1 MADKGY
7 IICVDDDL
15 ALLETLWQQLMDL
28 TSATHEVVMAKSTEE
43 ALQILYDVHHE
54 GKTVEMLITDLMMP
68 GMTGDRLLEIVNARF
83 PHIVK
88 VLLTGHTGLDSALYC
103 INNANLDKYISK
115 PWQIEDLHM
124 TVTSLLR
131 QFRLRRDN
139 QRLLEDLQ
147 LRNLQLKG
155 ALRELRKAEKQV
167 ETSYM
172 QTLQSLAA
180 ALDAKD
186 PYTAGHSERVARW
199 ASMISR
205 KLGLPREEI
214 DDIRAVSLLHD
225 IGKIGLPE
233 RILNKPGRLTGEEMD
248 MVRMHPIIGAQILEP
263 LVSFAR
269 YVPIVRHHHEWYDG
283 SGYPDGIGGNDL
295 PLAVWVTAL
304 ADAFDAIT
312 SNRPYRKG
320 QSLDFAYAEMVG
332 GMSRQFQPD
341 CVKLF
346 VGVLQEPGFSFEEA
360 IRLGKGRKRRT
371 DVPEPMEAAIQHLV
385 ESGGVVRSC
394 CAMMQQYD
402 ALADPTMPLPPPHD
416 HAHGKEPGESEDAD
430 QERIEREAARDAL
443 EDERRAEEEARDQ
456 KDRERRGERA
466 GREDEEVTSPE
477 PQEDP
482 AEPHGP
488 GTRGF

>member
-7 IICVDDDL
+7 IVCVDDDL
-15 ALLETLWQQLMDL
+15 ALLETLWQQIQDL
-28 TSATHEVVMAKSTEE
+28 TSATHEVVMTKSAEE
-43 ALQILYDVHHE
+43 ALSIIYELHHQ

-68 GMTGDRLLEIVNARF
+68 GMSGDRLLEIVNSRF
-83 PHIVK
+83 PNIAK
-88 VLLTGHTGLDSALYC
+88 ILLTGHTGLDSALYC

-115 PWQIEDLHM
+115 PWQMEDLHM
-124 TVTSLLR
+124 TVSSLLR

-155 ALRELRKAEKQV
+155 ALRDLRKAQGEV
-167 ETSYM
+167 ESSYM
-172 QTLQSLAA
+172 QTLHSLAA

-199 ASMISR
+199 AAMIGR
-205 KLGLPREEI
+205 KLELSREEI
-214 DDIRAVSLLHD
+214 EDIRAVSLLHD

-233 RILNKPGRLTGEEMD
+233 KILNKPGRLSSEEMD

-283 SGYPDGIGGNDL
+283 SGYPDGLGGTDL

-320 QSLDFAYAEMVG
+320 QNLDFAFGEMIG
-332 GMSRQFQPD
+332 GMNRQFQPD
-341 CVKLF
+341 SVRLF
-346 VGVLQEPGFSFEEA
+346 VEVLQEPGFSFEEA
-360 IRLGKGRKRRT
+360 IKLDRGRKRKK
-371 DVPEPMEAAIQHLV
+371 DVPEPMEAALQHLI

-394 CAMMQQYD
+394 CAMMQQYG
-402 ALADPTMPLPPPHD
+402 ALADPTVPLIHE
-416 HAHGKEPGESEDAD
+416 HHHV
-430 QERIEREAARDAL
+430 EAGSGR
-443 EDERRAEEEARDQ
+443 EEAP
-456 KDRERRGERA
+456 EGEGETAA
-466 GREDEEVTSPE
+466 GSEPSPAPEAPVNDGVAADPE
-477 PQEDP
+477 PSDP
-482 AEPHGP
+482 AGP
-488 GTRGF
+488 GTRGL

>member
-7 IICVDDDL
+7 IVCVDDDL
-15 ALLETLWQQLMDL
+15 ALLETLCQQIQDL
-28 TSATHEVVMAKSTEE
+28 TSATHEVVMTKSAEE
-43 ALQILYDVHHE
+43 ALAIIYELHHQ
-54 GKTVEMLITDLMMP
+54 GKVVEMLITDLMMP

-83 PHIVK
+83 PSIVK

-115 PWQIEDLHM
+115 PWQMEDLHM
-124 TVTSLLR
+124 TVSSLLR

-155 ALRELRKAEKQV
+155 ALRDLRKAQGDV
-167 ETSYM
+167 ESSYM
-172 QTLQSLAA
+172 QTLHTLAA

-199 ASMISR
+199 AAMIAR
-205 KLGLPREEI
+205 KLLLPREEVE
-214 DDIRAVSLLHD
+214 DIRAVALLHD

-233 RILNKPGRLTGEEMD
+233 KILNKPGRLSSEEMN
-248 MVRMHPIIGAQILEP
+248 MVRLHPIIGAQILEP

-283 SGYPDGIGGNDL
+283 SGYPDKLGGVDL

-320 QSLDFAYAEMVG
+320 QNLDFAFGEMVG
-332 GMSRQFQPD
+332 GMNTQFQPD
-341 CVKLF
+341 CVRIFLE
-346 VGVLQEPGFSFEEA
+346 VLQEPGFSFEEA
-360 IRLGKGRKRRT
+360 IKLGAGRKRIK
-371 DVPEPMEAAIQHLV
+371 DAPEPMEAAIQHLI
-385 ESGGVVRSC
+385 ESGGIVRSC
-394 CAMMQQYD
+394 CAMMQQYGGLDDVSLPVPHEHRHEDPDD
-402 ALADPTMPLPPPHD
+402 AARAGDAAAEESERAPAAGAEDKAEAAHD
-416 HAHGKEPGESEDAD
+416 PGE
-430 QERIEREAARDAL
+430 
-443 EDERRAEEEARDQ
+443 
-456 KDRERRGERA
+456 K
-466 GREDEEVTSPE
+466 
-477 PQEDP
+477 DP
-482 AEPHGP
+482 AGP
-488 GTRGF
+488 GTRGL

>member
-1 MADKGY
+1 MAEKGY
-7 IICVDDDL
+7 IVCVDDDL
-15 ALLETLWQQLMDL
+15 ALLETLCQQLTDL
-28 TSATHEVVMAKSTEE
+28 TSATHEVVMAKSAEE
-43 ALQILYDVHHE
+43 GLQVLYELHHR
-54 GKTVEMLITDLMMP
+54 GKAVEMLITDLMMP
-68 GMTGDRLLEIVNARF
+68 GMTGDRLLEIVDARF
-83 PHIVK
+83 PQIVK
-88 VLLTGHTGLDSALYC
+88 ILLTGHTGLDSALYC

-131 QFRLRRDN
+131 QFRLRQDN

-155 ALRELRKAEKQV
+155 ALRDLRRAQGELEV
-167 ETSYM
+167 SYM

-199 ASMISR
+199 ASMIGRRLS
-205 KLGLPREEI
+205 LPREEI
-214 DDIRAVSLLHD
+214 EDIRAVSLLHD

-233 RILNKPGRLTGEEMD
+233 RILNKPGRLDEEEMS

-269 YVPIVRHHHEWYDG
+269 YVPIVRHHHEWFDG
-283 SGYPDGIGGNDL
+283 SGYPDGLGGSDL

-304 ADAFDAIT
+304 ADAFDAMT

-320 QSLDFAYAEMVG
+320 QTLDFAFSELLG

-341 CVKLF
+341 CVRLF
-346 VGVLQEPGFSFEEA
+346 LEILQEPGFSFEEA
-360 IRLGKGRKRRT
+360 VRLGRGRKRREG
-371 DVPEPMEAAIQHLV
+371 VPEPLEAAIQHVV

-394 CAMMQQYD
+394 CAMMEKYGVD
-402 ALADPTMPLPPPHD
+402 A
-416 HAHGKEPGESEDAD
+416 G
-430 QERIEREAARDAL
+430 EAAPPAMPPDPDRL
-443 EDERRAEEEARDQ
+443 EEERERRAEREEAGLP
-456 KDRERRGERA
+456 EEAEGSGE
-466 GREDEEVTSPE
+466 GREARKEGVPGQPEEAAGSE
-477 PQEDP
+477 GDP
-482 AEPHGP
+482 RTVSGP
-488 GTRGF
+488 GTRGL